1 MNLGGDA
8 VDKPVEAFSGG
19 ERRRIMLARLM
30 AQRADCLF
38 LDEPTNDLDIPS
50 REALEDVLAAYDG
63 ALFVVSHDRY
73 LLKRLAQRVIAIR
86 DGRAVVVEGDY
97 DLYERRQHEFL
108 APPVAA
114 APARSDAAAGR
125 RAAHD
130 AKQDRARRK
139 RAVTDAEK
147 RVADLDGERAALEAR
162 FAAGDLYADPGA
174 VIALQRELERVR
186 AEAARALD
194 DWERATHAFE
204 AAGE

>member
-1 MNLGGDA
+1 
-8 VDKPVEAFSGG
+8 
-19 ERRRIMLARLM
+19 MLARLM